1 MPYAVCPACDEDI
14 HLPTRP
20 RMSSILFCPSC
31 EVELQVVSTNPL
43 ELDWH
48 IDDEDDDEEEGYV
61 YGDDDESLDDEDDD
75 L

>member
-1 MPYAVCPACDEDI
+1 
-14 HLPTRP
+14 
-20 RMSSILFCPSC
+20 MSSILFCPSC